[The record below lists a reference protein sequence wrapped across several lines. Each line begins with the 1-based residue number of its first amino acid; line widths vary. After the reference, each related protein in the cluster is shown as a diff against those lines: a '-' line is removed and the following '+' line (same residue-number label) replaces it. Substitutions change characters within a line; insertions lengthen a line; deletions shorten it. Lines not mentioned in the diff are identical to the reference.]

1 MSWVLAIDFGT
12 ANTTAAHAGDG
23 AAPQPL
29 TLEGLPSLP
38 SVVAADPD
46 GRLVV
51 GRAARSQAYLDPE
64 RAEPPSPERPVAEN
78 PGGGQ
83 ITAARWTP
91 DDRYLLTSL
100 GNRSRPADQVGKSR
114 WKTSLHASPAFPS
127 DGTVCVESGNPKT
140 GSVRPLPV
148 NPLPPSDPTKS
159 SVGSAFQR
167 APRARARAA
176 SACCT

>member
-23 AAPQPL
+23 ATQPL

-78 PGGGQ
+78 PGGGR

-100 GNRSRPADQVGKSR
+100 GNRSRPADKVVGVAL
-114 WKTSLHASPAFPS
+114 WDAASGEAP
-127 DGTVCVESGNPKT
+127 G
-140 GSVRPLPV
+140 
-148 NPLPPSDPTKS
+148 
-159 SVGSAFQR
+159 
-167 APRARARAA
+167 APRGVRDLTGAA
-176 SACCT
+176 GQIAPACLSCSISPGT

>member
-100 GNRSRPADQVGKSR
+100 GNRSRPADQVVGVAL
-114 WKTSLHASPAFPS
+114 WDAASGEPVRSWTDVSGEFEPCRGIALSS
-127 DGTVCVESGNPKT
+127 DGTRIACV
-140 GSVRPLPV
+140 RRDQ
-148 NPLPPSDPTKS
+148 PPALHA
-159 SVGSAFQR
+159 VSAI
-167 APRARARAA
+167 
-176 SACCT
+176 